1 MYLMND
7 IYISSFI
14 PDDLLF
20 HSPER
25 CHCSCNKAHD
35 DQVYK
40 NKDKKKRIIINVEI
54 IDRG

>member
-1 MYLMND
+1 MND